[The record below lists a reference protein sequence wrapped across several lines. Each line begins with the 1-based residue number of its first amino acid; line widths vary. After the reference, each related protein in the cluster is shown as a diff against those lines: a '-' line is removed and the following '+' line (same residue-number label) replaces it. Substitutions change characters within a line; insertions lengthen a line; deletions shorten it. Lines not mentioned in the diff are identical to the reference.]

1 MAKRSVYRVN
11 NLNKDYIEEV
21 EVEFKWYSGFSI
33 SQKQKSIR
41 SLHNSYSKLYI
52 NDKLLEISSK
62 SENNL
67 GVKLSAFNL
76 MIYTKDNKIFSV
88 ESAFQASKKF
98 ELGGPY
104 LDILNKTSKEA
115 KKDDRLKNSGN
126 LICFEFYGKKWP
138 LEPKTAFYDWL
149 YIRALYRNNELSYKI
164 LDYNAFSDI
173 EFNPNKSINCQAR
186 SAALFVALNR
196 RGLLDKAMRS
206 ITDYFEVINNF
217 SRDNR
222 TEQVNFFD
230 NN

>member
-62 SENNL
+62 SENDL

-115 KKDDRLKNSGN
+115 KKDDRLKNYRKFNLFCNFMVKSG
-126 LICFEFYGKKWP
+126 L
-138 LEPKTAFYDWL
+138 
-149 YIRALYRNNELSYKI
+149 
-164 LDYNAFSDI
+164 
-173 EFNPNKSINCQAR
+173 
-186 SAALFVALNR
+186 
-196 RGLLDKAMRS
+196 
-206 ITDYFEVINNF
+206 
-217 SRDNR
+217 
-222 TEQVNFFD
+222 
-230 NN
+230 